1 MKFATIALIAVVSAQ
16 DAATEEKVA
25 DVPVAA
31 GEDCTVSMA
40 CTDATLECAWN
51 ADATMGACQDCMATS
66 RTWED
71 GTMFYCIADKEKDGS
86 MTLAASAMAFIAA
99 ATMMA

>member
-1 MKFATIALIAVVSAQ
+1 MKFATLFALAVVSAQ
-16 DAATEEKVA
+16 DAATEEVA

-71 GTMFYCIADKEKDGS
+71 GTMFMCMADAEDGS
-86 MTLAASAMAFIAA
+86 MTLAASAMALIAA